1 MPVNTCVFD
10 AYGTLFDVNAAA
22 RIAANEPDREVFK
35 EVWPNVSSIWRMKQL
50 QYTWLRSMTGS
61 YTDFWSI
68 TQNSLDFA
76 LEAHKLQNDLTLRER
91 LLALYWELQPYS
103 EVSQMLKELKKNGIK
118 TAILSNGSPEMLNGA
133 VKSSNL
139 YAVIDEI
146 ISVETV
152 KIFKPSPLVY
162 KQVEKIMECSKSDVL
177 FVSSNGW
184 DIAGAAGFGF
194 KTAWVNRLKDPIDRL
209 PHKPTYIVEDL
220 TSIPS
225 FFQIN
230 FTSY

>member
-1 MPVNTCVFD
+1 MPLNTCVFD

-22 RIAANEPDREVFK
+22 RIAANEPDRKIFK
-35 EVWPNVSSIWRMKQL
+35 EVWPSVSKIWRMKQL
-50 QYTWLRSMTGS
+50 QYTWLRSMTDS

-76 LEAHKLQNDLTLRER
+76 LETHKLQNDLVLKER

-103 EVSQMLKELKKNGIK
+103 EVFPMLKDLKENGIK
-118 TAILSNGSPEMLNGA
+118 TAILSNGSPEMLSGA
-133 VKSSNL
+133 VRSSDLNEL
-139 YAVIDEI
+139 IDEI

-152 KIFKPSPLVY
+152 KIFKPSARVY
-162 KQVEKIMECSKSDVL
+162 EQVENIIGCSKVDVL

-194 KTAWVNRLKDPIDRL
+194 TTAWVNRLKDPIDRL
-209 PHKPTYIVEDL
+209 PHKPMHIVEDL

-225 FFQIN
+225 FFSN
-230 FTSY
+230 

>member
-1 MPVNTCVFD
+1 MTLNTCVFD

-22 RIAANEPDREVFK
+22 RIAANEPNRKIFK
-35 EVWPNVSSIWRMKQL
+35 EVWPSVSNIWRMKQL
-50 QYTWLRSMTGS
+50 QYTWLRSMTDS
-61 YTDFWSI
+61 YIDFWSI

-76 LEAHKLQNDLTLRER
+76 LETHKLQNDLVLKER

-103 EVSQMLKELKKNGIK
+103 EVSKMLKDLKKKGIK

-133 VKSSNL
+133 VRSSNL
-139 YAVIDEI
+139 NEFIDEI

-152 KIFKPSPLVY
+152 KIFKPSARVY
-162 KQVEKIMECSKSDVL
+162 EQVENIIGCSKANVL

-194 KTAWVNRLKDPIDRL
+194 TTAWVNRLKDPIDRL
-209 PHKPTYIVEDL
+209 PHKPMHIVEDL

-225 FFQIN
+225 FFSN
-230 FTSY
+230 

>member
-1 MPVNTCVFD
+1 MVVNTCVFD

-22 RIAANEPDREVFK
+22 RIAANEPNREIFK
-35 EVWPNVSSIWRMKQL
+35 DVWPSVSNIWRMKQL

-76 LEAHKLQNDLTLRER
+76 LEAHKLQNDLVLRER

-194 KTAWVNRLKDPIDRL
+194 KTAWVNRLQEPIDRL
-209 PHKPTYIVEDL
+209 THKPMHIVEDL
-220 TSIPS
+220 KSIPT
-225 FFQIN
+225 FFSN
-230 FTSY
+230 

>member
-1 MPVNTCVFD
+1 MTLNTCVFD

-22 RIAANEPDREVFK
+22 RIAANEPGRKIFK
-35 EVWPNVSSIWRMKQL
+35 EVWPSVSNIWRMKQL
-50 QYTWLRSMTGS
+50 QYTWLRSMTDS

-76 LEAHKLQNDLTLRER
+76 LETHKLQNDLVLKER

-103 EVSQMLKELKKNGIK
+103 EVSQMLNELKENGIK
-118 TAILSNGSPEMLNGA
+118 TAILSNGSPEMLSGA

-139 YAVIDEI
+139 NELIDEI
-146 ISVETV
+146 ISVEKV
-152 KIFKPSPLVY
+152 KIFKPSARVY
-162 KQVEKIMECSKSDVL
+162 EQVENIIGCSRSDLL

-194 KTAWVNRLKDPIDRL
+194 KTAWVNRLKDPIERL
-209 PHKPTYIVEDL
+209 PHKPTHIVEDL
-220 TSIPS
+220 TPIPS
-225 FFQIN
+225 FFSN
-230 FTSY
+230 

>member
-1 MPVNTCVFD
+1 MLVNTCVFD

-22 RIAANEPDREVFK
+22 RIAANEPNREIFK
-35 EVWPNVSSIWRMKQL
+35 DVWPSVSNIWRMKQL

-68 TQNSLDFA
+68 TQDSLDFA
-76 LEAHKLQNDLTLRER
+76 LEAHKLQNDLVLRER

-194 KTAWVNRLKDPIDRL
+194 KTAWVNRLQDPIDRL
-209 PHKPTYIVEDL
+209 AHSPLHIVEDL
-220 TSIPS
+220 KSIPT
-225 FFQIN
+225 FFSN
-230 FTSY
+230 

>member
-1 MPVNTCVFD
+1 MSINTCVFD

-22 RIAANEPDREVFK
+22 RIAANEANREVFK
-35 EVWPNVSSIWRMKQL
+35 EVWPSVSSTWRMKQL

-61 YTDFWSI
+61 YTNFWSI
-68 TQNSLDFA
+68 TENSLEFA
-76 LEAHKLQNDLTLRER
+76 LEAHKLQNDLALKER
-91 LLALYWELQPYS
+91 LLALYWELQPYP

-118 TAILSNGSPEMLNGA
+118 TAILSNGSPEMLSGA

-139 YAVIDEI
+139 YEVIDEI
-146 ISVETV
+146 ISVEPV

-194 KTAWVNRLKDPIDRL
+194 KTAWVNRLQDPIDRL
-209 PHKPTYIVEDL
+209 AHSPLHIVEDL
-220 TSIPS
+220 KSIPT
-225 FFQIN
+225 FFSN
-230 FTSY
+230 

>member
-1 MPVNTCVFD
+1 MPLNTCVFD

-22 RIAANEPDREVFK
+22 RTAANEPNREVFK
-35 EVWPNVSSIWRMKQL
+35 EVWPGVSNIWRMKQL
-50 QYTWLRSMTGS
+50 QYTWLRSMTET

-68 TQNSLDFA
+68 TQDSLDFA
-76 LEAHKLQNDLTLRER
+76 LETHKLQKDLALKER

-103 EVSQMLKELKKNGIK
+103 EVSRVLKELKKNGIK
-118 TAILSNGSPEMLNGA
+118 TAILSNGSPDMLSGA

-139 YAVIDEI
+139 CEVIDEI

-152 KIFKPSPLVY
+152 KVFKPSAKVY
-162 KQVEKIMECSKSDVL
+162 KQVEKIIGCSKSDVL

-194 KTAWVNRLKDPIDRL
+194 KTTWVNRLQDPIDRL
-209 PHKPTYIVEDL
+209 PHKPMHIVEDL

-225 FFQIN
+225 FFSN
-230 FTSY
+230 

>member
-1 MPVNTCVFD
+1 MPINTCVFD

-22 RIAANEPDREVFK
+22 RIAANEPNQEVFK
-35 EVWPNVSSIWRMKQL
+35 EVWPSVSSIWRMKQL
-50 QYTWLRSMTGS
+50 QYTWLRSMTET
-61 YTDFWSI
+61 YIDFWSI

-76 LEAHKLQNDLTLRER
+76 LETHDLQNDLELKER
-91 LLALYWELQPYS
+91 LLALYWELQPYA

-118 TAILSNGSPEMLNGA
+118 TAILSNGSPEMLSSA

-139 YAVIDEI
+139 DEDIDEI

-152 KIFKPSPLVY
+152 KVFKPSAQVY
-162 KQVEKIMECSKSDVL
+162 NQVEHIIGCSKSDVL

-194 KTAWVNRLKDPIDRL
+194 KTAWVNRLQDPIDRL
-209 PHKPTYIVEDL
+209 PHKPMHIVEDL

-225 FFQIN
+225 FFSI
-230 FTSY
+230 

>member
-1 MPVNTCVFD
+1 MSINTCVFD

-22 RIAANEPDREVFK
+22 RIAANEPNREVFK
-35 EVWPNVSSIWRMKQL
+35 EVWPSVSSIWRMKQL

-61 YTDFWSI
+61 YIDFWSI

-76 LEAHKLQNDLTLRER
+76 LETHDLQNHLELKER
-91 LLALYWELQPYS
+91 LLALYWELQPYA
-103 EVSQMLKELKKNGIK
+103 EVSQMLKELKKNSIK
-118 TAILSNGSPEMLNGA
+118 TAILSNGSPEMLSGA

-139 YAVIDEI
+139 DEDIDEI

-152 KIFKPSPLVY
+152 KVFKPSAQVY
-162 KQVEKIMECSKSDVL
+162 RQVENTIGCSKSDVL

-184 DIAGAAGFGF
+184 DIAGAAAFGF
-194 KTAWVNRLKDPIDRL
+194 KTAWVNRLQDPIDRL
-209 PHKPTYIVEDL
+209 PHKPMHIVEDL

-225 FFQIN
+225 FFSN
-230 FTSY
+230 

>member
-1 MPVNTCVFD
+1 MLVNTCVFD

-22 RIAANEPDREVFK
+22 RIAANEPNREIFK
-35 EVWPNVSSIWRMKQL
+35 DVWPSVSNTWRMKQL

-76 LEAHKLQNDLTLRER
+76 LEAHKLQNDLVLRER

-194 KTAWVNRLKDPIDRL
+194 KTAWVNRLQEPIDRL
-209 PHKPTYIVEDL
+209 AQKPMHIVQDL
-220 TSIPS
+220 KSIPT
-225 FFQIN
+225 FFSN
-230 FTSY
+230 

>member
-1 MPVNTCVFD
+1 MPLNTCVFD

-22 RIAANEPDREVFK
+22 RIAANEPNRKIFK
-35 EVWPNVSSIWRMKQL
+35 EVWPSVSNIWRMKQL
-50 QYTWLRSMTGS
+50 QYTWLRSMTEA

-76 LEAHKLQNDLTLRER
+76 LETHKLQNDLLLKER

-103 EVSQMLKELKKNGIK
+103 EVSQMLKDLKESGIT
-118 TAILSNGSPEMLNGA
+118 TAILSNGSPEMLSGA
-133 VKSSNL
+133 VKSSDLNDL
-139 YAVIDEI
+139 IDEI

-152 KIFKPSPLVY
+152 KIFKPSARVY
-162 KQVEKIMECSKSDVL
+162 EQVENIIGCSKADVL

-194 KTAWVNRLKDPIDRL
+194 TTAWVNRLKDPIDRL
-209 PHKPTYIVEDL
+209 PHKPMHIVEDL
-220 TSIPS
+220 TCIPS
-225 FFQIN
+225 FF
-230 FTSY
+230 

>member
-1 MPVNTCVFD
+1 MPLNTCVFD

-22 RIAANEPDREVFK
+22 RIAANEPDRKIFK
-35 EVWPNVSSIWRMKQL
+35 EVWPSVSKIWRMKQL
-50 QYTWLRSMTGS
+50 QYTWLRSMTDS
-61 YTDFWSI
+61 YIDFWSI

-76 LEAHKLQNDLTLRER
+76 LETHKLQNDLVLKER

-103 EVSQMLKELKKNGIK
+103 EVSKMLKDLKKKGIK

-133 VKSSNL
+133 VRSSNL
-139 YAVIDEI
+139 NEFIDEI

-152 KIFKPSPLVY
+152 KIFKPSARVY
-162 KQVEKIMECSKSDVL
+162 EQVENIIGCSKADVL

-194 KTAWVNRLKDPIDRL
+194 TTAWVNRLKDPIDRL
-209 PHKPTYIVEDL
+209 PHKPMHIVEDL

-230 FTSY
+230 FAR

>member
-1 MPVNTCVFD
+1 MLVNTCVFD

-22 RIAANEPDREVFK
+22 RIAANEPNREIFK
-35 EVWPNVSSIWRMKQL
+35 DVWPSVSNIWRMKQL

-76 LEAHKLQNDLTLRER
+76 LEAHKLQNDLALRER

-103 EVSQMLKELKKNGIK
+103 EVFQMLKELKKNGIK

-194 KTAWVNRLKDPIDRL
+194 KTAWVNRLQEPIDRL
-209 PHKPTYIVEDL
+209 THKPMHIVEDL
-220 TSIPS
+220 KSIPT
-225 FFQIN
+225 FFSN
-230 FTSY
+230 

>member
-1 MPVNTCVFD
+1 MSLNTCVFD

-22 RIAANEPDREVFK
+22 RIAANEPDRQIFK
-35 EVWPNVSSIWRMKQL
+35 EVWPSVSNIWRMKQL
-50 QYTWLRSMTGS
+50 QYTWLRSMTDS

-76 LEAHKLQNDLTLRER
+76 LEAHKLKNDLALKER
-91 LLALYWELQPYS
+91 LLALYWELQPYA
-103 EVSQMLKELKKNGIK
+103 EVSQMLKKLKKNGIK
-118 TAILSNGSPEMLNGA
+118 TAILSNGSPAMLNGA

-139 YAVIDEI
+139 YEFIDEI
-146 ISVETV
+146 ISVEAV

-162 KQVEKIMECSKSDVL
+162 KQVEKIIGCSKSNVL

-194 KTAWVNRLKDPIDRL
+194 KTAWVNRLQDPIDRL
-209 PHKPTYIVEDL
+209 AHKPKYIVEDL
-220 TSIPS
+220 KSIPTFFSDS
-225 FFQIN
+225 F
-230 FTSY
+230 

>member
-1 MPVNTCVFD
+1 MVVNTCVFD

-22 RIAANEPDREVFK
+22 RIAANEPNREIFK
-35 EVWPNVSSIWRMKQL
+35 DVWPSVSNIWRMKQL

-68 TQNSLDFA
+68 TQNSLHFA
-76 LEAHKLQNDLTLRER
+76 LEAHKLQNDLVLRER

-194 KTAWVNRLKDPIDRL
+194 KTAWVNRLQEPIDRL
-209 PHKPTYIVEDL
+209 AHNPMHIVEDL
-220 TSIPS
+220 KSIPT
-225 FFQIN
+225 FFSN
-230 FTSY
+230 

>member
-1 MPVNTCVFD
+1 MLVNTCIFD

-22 RIAANEPDREVFK
+22 RIAANEPNREIFK
-35 EVWPNVSSIWRMKQL
+35 DVWPSVSNIWRMKQL

-76 LEAHKLQNDLTLRER
+76 LEAHKLQNDLVLKER

-194 KTAWVNRLKDPIDRL
+194 KTAWVNRLQEPIDRL
-209 PHKPTYIVEDL
+209 AHNPMHIVEDL
-220 TSIPS
+220 KSIPT
-225 FFQIN
+225 FFSN
-230 FTSY
+230 

>member
-1 MPVNTCVFD
+1 MPLNTCVFD

-22 RIAANEPDREVFK
+22 RTAANEPNREVFK
-35 EVWPNVSSIWRMKQL
+35 EVWPSVSNIWRMKQL
-50 QYTWLRSMTGS
+50 QYTWLRSMTET

-68 TQNSLDFA
+68 TQDSLDFA
-76 LEAHKLQNDLTLRER
+76 LETHKLQNDLALKER

-103 EVSQMLKELKKNGIK
+103 EVSRVLKELKKNGIK
-118 TAILSNGSPEMLNGA
+118 TAILSNGSPEMLSGA

-139 YAVIDEI
+139 YEVIDEI

-152 KIFKPSPLVY
+152 KIFKPSAQVY
-162 KQVEKIMECSKSDVL
+162 KQVENIIGCYKSEVL

-194 KTAWVNRLKDPIDRL
+194 ETTWVNRLQDPIDRL
-209 PHKPTYIVEDL
+209 PHKPMHIVEDL
-220 TSIPS
+220 ISIPS
-225 FFQIN
+225 FFSN
-230 FTSY
+230 

>member
-1 MPVNTCVFD
+1 MTLNTCVFD

-22 RIAANEPDREVFK
+22 RIAANEPNREIFK
-35 EVWPNVSSIWRMKQL
+35 GVWPSVSNIWRMKQL

-209 PHKPTYIVEDL
+209 PHKPTHIVEDL

-225 FFQIN
+225 FFSN
-230 FTSY
+230 

>member
-1 MPVNTCVFD
+1 MSINTCVFD

-22 RIAANEPDREVFK
+22 RIAANEPNREVFK
-35 EVWPNVSSIWRMKQL
+35 EVWPSVSSIWRMKQL

-61 YTDFWSI
+61 YIDFWSI

-76 LEAHKLQNDLTLRER
+76 LETHDLQNDLELKER
-91 LLALYWELQPYS
+91 LLALYWELQPYA

-118 TAILSNGSPEMLNGA
+118 TAILSNGSPEMLSGA

-139 YAVIDEI
+139 DEDIDEI

-152 KIFKPSPLVY
+152 KVFKPSAQVY
-162 KQVEKIMECSKSDVL
+162 KQVEHIIGCSKSDVL

-194 KTAWVNRLKDPIDRL
+194 KTAWVNRLQDPIDRL
-209 PHKPTYIVEDL
+209 PHKPMHIVEDL

-225 FFQIN
+225 FFSI
-230 FTSY
+230 